1 MSSYTFVEGT
11 ECRFLT
17 TKPFTSIT
25 GTVVNP
31 DVVKLHLSVQ
41 GQTPVTYTWTNG
53 GSPPDP
59 TSTIVN
65 DSTGYFHADLPSAGI
80 SGTWTTYWEG
90 QPGISGLDSTRTSVV
105 AIPVIVIVT
114 PVPF

>member
-1 MSSYTFVEGT
+1 MASYSFMEGT
-11 ECRFLT
+11 EIRWLT

-25 GTVVNP
+25 GTIVNP
-31 DVVKLHLSVQ
+31 DVVKIHLSVQ
-41 GQTPVTYTWTNG
+41 GQTVQVFTWTNG

-65 DSTGYFHADLPSAGI
+65 DSTGYFHADLTSAGLT
-80 SGTWTTYWEG
+80 GTWTMYWEG
-90 QPGISGLDSTRTSVV
+90 QPGISGLDSTRTSIVSIPVV
-105 AIPVIVIVT
+105 AVIT